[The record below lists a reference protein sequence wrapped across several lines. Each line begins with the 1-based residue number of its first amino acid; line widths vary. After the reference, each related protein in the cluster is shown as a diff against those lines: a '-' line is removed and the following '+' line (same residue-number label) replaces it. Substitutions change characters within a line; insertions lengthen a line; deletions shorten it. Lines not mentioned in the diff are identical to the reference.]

1 MSAPA
6 STAGWEGFKGRGF
19 GVSKVEEF
27 EELRPL
33 LFSIA

>member
-1 MSAPA
+1 MSVTCHRRSCYLVYGDMRTEAPY
-6 STAGWEGFKGRGF
+6 
-19 GVSKVEEF
+19 